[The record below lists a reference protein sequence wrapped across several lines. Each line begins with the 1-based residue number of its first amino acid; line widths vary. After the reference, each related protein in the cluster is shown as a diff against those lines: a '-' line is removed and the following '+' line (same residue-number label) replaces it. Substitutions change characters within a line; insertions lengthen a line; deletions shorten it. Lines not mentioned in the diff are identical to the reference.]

1 MRLHLQLITQT
12 QNSSLSILT
21 VAGDWVCFVLED
33 GYRQQKVMH
42 ETRIP
47 PGVYQIAKR
56 TFGKFFSLYKRKYGH
71 EFVPE
76 LLDVPMFS
84 DILMHIGNF
93 ITDTSGCLLV
103 GLGAKN
109 NGKDFSVLES
119 EGAYLELYELLKIAF
134 DRGEK
139 VEIEISRELWQ
150 KPAIAL

>member
-1 MRLHLQLITQT
+1 MRLHLQLIAQT
-12 QNSSLSILT
+12 PNSSLSILT
-21 VAGDWVCFVLED
+21 VAGNWICFVLED

-47 PGVYQIAKR
+47 PGVYEIKKR
-56 TFGKFFSLYKRKYGH
+56 TFGKFFSLYNRKYKH

-76 LLDVPMFS
+76 LLNVPLFS
-84 DILMHIGNF
+84 DILMHIGN
-93 ITDTSGCLLV
+93 IVTDTSGCLLV

-109 NGKDFSVLES
+109 NGKDFSISDS
-119 EGAYLELYELLKIAF
+119 EAAYLQLYEILKLAF
-134 DRGEK
+134 DRGER

>member
-1 MRLHLQLITQT
+1 MRLHLQLIRETP
-12 QNSSLSILT
+12 NSSLSILT
-21 VAGDWVCFVLED
+21 VAGGWICFVLED

-76 LLDVPMFS
+76 LLNVPLFS
-84 DILMHIGNF
+84 DILMHIGN
-93 ITDTSGCLLV
+93 IVTDTSGCLLV
-103 GLGAKN
+103 GLGTKN
-109 NGKDFSVLES
+109 NGKDFSISDS
-119 EGAYLELYELLKIAF
+119 EAAYLQLYEILKLAF
-134 DRGEK
+134 DRGER